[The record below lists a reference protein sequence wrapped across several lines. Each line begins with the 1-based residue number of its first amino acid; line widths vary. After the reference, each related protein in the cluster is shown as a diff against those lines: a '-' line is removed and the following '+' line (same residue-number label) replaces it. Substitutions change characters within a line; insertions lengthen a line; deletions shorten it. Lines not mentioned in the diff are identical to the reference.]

1 MNEFLAV
8 PDFPGVWAAGDCAA
22 VPDAETGKSHP
33 PTAQHGLREG
43 LIAAKNIEATIL
55 GRRMKRFTFTTLGQL
70 ATIGHHTG
78 VATILGVK
86 FSGFL
91 AWLMWRTIYLLK
103 LPRLPKKLRV
113 VTGWTLDLLFSRDLE
128 QILTIR
134 DVEAMSQMAGRV
146 RKLVA
151 EGSTMT
157 SLTERRST
165 PVFLE
170 ARRTPEDELA

>member
-1 MNEFLAV
+1 MKCTMDN
-8 PDFPGVWAAGDCAA
+8 GSIS
-22 VPDAETGKSHP
+22 KS
-33 PTAQHGLREG
+33 
-43 LIAAKNIEATIL
+43 AKKRIVIL
-55 GRRMKRFTFTTLGQL
+55 GG
-70 ATIGHHTG
+70 G
-78 VATILGVK
+78 
-86 FSGFL
+86 
-91 AWLMWRTIYLLK
+91 

-128 QILTIR
+128 QMLTMR

-170 ARRTPEDELA
+170 ARRTPEEELA